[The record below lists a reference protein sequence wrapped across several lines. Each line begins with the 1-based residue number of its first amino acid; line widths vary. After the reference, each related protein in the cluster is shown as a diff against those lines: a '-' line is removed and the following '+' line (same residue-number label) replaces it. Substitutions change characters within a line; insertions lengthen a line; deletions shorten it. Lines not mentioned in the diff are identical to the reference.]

1 MVLVAAISAASLGE
15 DSPRIGL
22 LVFSLVPPRFK
33 QCLADARQRTKT
45 PSCSKKWHLNIVA
58 RGVIGNTPGFDP
70 GIPSSSL
77 GGPVPPTMVITDKQR

>member
-22 LVFSLVPPRFK
+22 LDLFLVPPRFK
-33 QCLADARQRTKT
+33 QCLAIAGQRTKT
-45 PSCSKKWHLNIVA
+45 PSCSEKQHLNNLA

-77 GGPVPPTMVITDKQR
+77 GGPVHLTRVCT